1 MKLAVFPGSFD
12 PITNGHID
20 LVERAVPLFDK
31 IVVAVGIN
39 TSKNYLFSLE
49 QRMVWLRK
57 SFEHLPSV
65 EVSSFEGLTV
75 NFCKAINANF
85 LLRGLR
91 QSSDFD
97 YEKTISQ
104 LNSIIGDDIETI
116 FLISRP
122 ELSHISSTIVRELIK
137 GDGDVS
143 KFVPKH
149 IAESI
154 QDKIRNGK

>member
-20 LVERAVPLFDK
+20 LVERAIPLFDK

-39 TSKNYLFSLE
+39 TQKKYLFSLE
-49 QRMVWLRK
+49 QRMEWLRL
-57 SFEHLPSV
+57 SFKHLPTV

-75 NFCKAINANF
+75 NFCKIIHANF

-122 ELSHISSTIVRELIK
+122 ELSHISSTIVRELIR
-137 GDGDVS
+137 GHGDVS
-143 KFVPKH
+143 KFVPHH
-149 IAESI
+149 IAEDI
-154 QDKIRNGK
+154 NKIF

>member
-20 LVERAVPLFDK
+20 LVERATPLFDK

-39 TSKNYLFSLE
+39 TQKKYLFPLE
-49 QRMVWLRK
+49 QRMEWLRR
-57 SFEHLPSV
+57 SFRHLPNV

-75 NFCKAINANF
+75 NFCKIIHANF

-137 GDGDVS
+137 GHGDVS
-143 KFVPKH
+143 KFVPQH
-149 IAESI
+149 IADDI
-154 QDKIRNGK
+154 NKGFI

>member
-20 LVERAVPLFDK
+20 LVERATPLFDK

-39 TSKNYLFSLE
+39 TQKKYLFSLE
-49 QRMVWLRK
+49 QRMEWLRQ
-57 SFEHLPSV
+57 SFSHLPSV

-75 NFCKAINANF
+75 NFCKSIHANF

-137 GDGDVS
+137 GHGDVS
-143 KFVPKH
+143 KFVPHH
-149 IAESI
+149 IVEDINKEYGSG
-154 QDKIRNGK
+154 N

>member
-20 LVERAVPLFDK
+20 LIKRAAPLFDK
-31 IVVAVGIN
+31 IIVAVGIN
-39 TSKNYLFSLE
+39 SQKQYLFSLE
-49 QRMVWLRK
+49 QRMQWLK
-57 SFEHLPSV
+57 DSFKDIPNVSV
-65 EVSSFEGLTV
+65 DSFEGLTV
-75 NFCKAINANF
+75 KYCQSVSANY

-91 QSSDFD
+91 QASDFD

-104 LNSIIGDDIETI
+104 LNSIIGNDIETI

-137 GDGDVS
+137 GQGDVS
-143 KFVPKH
+143 KFVPSH
-149 IAESI
+149 IA
-154 QDKIRNGK
+154 QDLAKQ